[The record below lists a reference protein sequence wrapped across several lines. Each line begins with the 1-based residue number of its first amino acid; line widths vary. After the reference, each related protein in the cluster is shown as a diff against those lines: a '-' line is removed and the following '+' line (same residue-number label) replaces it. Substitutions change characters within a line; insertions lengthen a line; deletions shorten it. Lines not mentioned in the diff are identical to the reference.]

1 MSLLQV
7 EALSV
12 RLGGRLLLKDIA
24 LEIERGELF
33 GLIGP
38 NGAGK
43 STLVKAL
50 MQLLPYSGRVCLE
63 GQPLARMSARA
74 RAQQLAYLSQDDRLQ
89 WPISVRDLVA
99 LGRHPYRGSWWRG
112 GLPGGPGADAE
123 ADRCAIEQALQATD
137 IDSLRERRADE
148 LSGGERA
155 RARLARVL
163 AVEAAVLLA
172 DEPVA
177 ALDPMHQLRVMEL
190 LRARCQ
196 TGQTVV
202 VVLHDLTLASR
213 FCDRLLL
220 LDQGSAV
227 ASGAVERVLSPEHLS
242 GVYGVQAIIGEHE
255 EGGQVQRYIVPWSCE
270 PSAACGA
277 NERASEDQGDGS
289 FQRGKDPSA

>member
-1 MSLLQV
+1 MTPCLQLHD
-7 EALSV
+7 LSV
-12 RLGGRLLLKDIA
+12 QIRGQTLLAGVD
-24 LEIERGELF
+24 LEIGRGELF

-50 MQLLPYSGRVCLE
+50 MQLLPASGEVLLE
-63 GQPLARMSARA
+63 GASLAAMNARE
-74 RAQQLAYLSQDDRLQ
+74 RAQRLAYLSQDDRLQ
-89 WPISVRDLVA
+89 WPIRVRDLVA

-112 GLPGGPGADAE
+112 GQAPGASA
-123 ADRCAIEQALQATD
+123 ADHAAIEQALHATD
-137 IDSLRERRADE
+137 VWDLRERRSDT

-163 AVEAAVLLA
+163 AVEAEVLLA

-190 LRARCQ
+190 LRARCRS
-196 TGQTVV
+196 GQTVV

-220 LDQGSAV
+220 LDQGRPV
-227 ASGAVERVLSPEHLS
+227 ASGAVDSVLSSDNLRS
-242 GVYGVQAIIGEHE
+242 VYGVRALIGEQI
-255 EGGQVQRYIVPWSCE
+255 EGGETIRYIVPW
-270 PSAACGA
+270 ALARDA
-277 NERASEDQGDGS
+277 
-289 FQRGKDPSA
+289 

>member
-7 EALSV
+7 QALSV
-12 RLGGRLLLKDIA
+12 QLSGMPLLKEID

-43 STLVKAL
+43 STLVKAM
-50 MQLLPYSGRVCLE
+50 MQLLPYSGSVCLSGE
-63 GQPLARMSARA
+63 PLAQMSARA
-74 RAQQLAYLSQDDRLQ
+74 RAQRLAYLSQDDRLQ

-112 GLPGGPGADAE
+112 GVQGTLPAHAE
-123 ADRCAIEQALQATD
+123 ADQRAIEKALQASD
-137 IDSLRERRADE
+137 IESLRERRADE

-163 AVEAAVLLA
+163 AVEAEVLLA

-190 LRARCQ
+190 LRDRCQ
-196 TGQTVV
+196 AGQTVV

-227 ASGAVERVLSPEHLS
+227 ASGRVETVLSAEHLRR
-242 GVYGVQAIIGEHE
+242 VYGIRAIIGEHE
-255 EGGQVQRYIVPWSCE
+255 DSGQMHRYIVPWSCE
-270 PSAACGA
+270 PRRLEPVADTG
-277 NERASEDQGDGS
+277 SEISG
-289 FQRGKDPSA
+289 RKDPSA